1 MSIATTT
8 KIEPTATPWMAVTS
22 LSVLA
27 FLLVGLEFMPASLLT
42 PIAADLSITEGQAG
56 LSIVVSGA
64 LAVMASLLGNTLLG
78 HIDRRKTVL
87 MYTAALTT
95 SSLAV
100 AIAPNFTVFLAGRA
114 LAGIAIGGFW
124 SLSTSLAARLAR
136 KEDVTKAIA
145 LLQIGNASALVIAA
159 PLGSFLEALIGW
171 RTTFLVT
178 VPIGVALLVWQLA
191 VLPKMPPK
199 ASASIGAMVGLLNR
213 KDFATGMAAIAVAFI
228 GQNTLSIYL
237 RPFLESVT
245 GFHDVAVSFALLGL
259 GLGGL
264 AGLTLIG
271 RVLRRGTNPVL
282 IGLPVITAII
292 ALTLIASGDVKPITA
307 SLLVLWGLF
316 TSPLIVAWNAWMAR
330 TIPDN
335 LEAGGGL
342 QVALM
347 QCALAGGAFVGGVLF
362 DHVGWWSG
370 FLLSSLL
377 LIGSALLAAA
387 TVRSTAN
394 SSLKYQP
401 EGVSHV

>member
-1 MSIATTT
+1 MSTATTT
-8 KIEPTATPWMAVTS
+8 KIEPTVTPWMAVSS

-42 PIAADLSITEGQAG
+42 PIAADLAISEGQAG
-56 LSIVVSGA
+56 LSIVISGA

-87 MYTAALTT
+87 MYTAALTL

-100 AIAPNFTVFLAGRA
+100 ATAPNFTVFLVGRA

-124 SLSTSLAARLAR
+124 SLSTALAARLAR

-178 VPIGVALLVWQLA
+178 VPIGAALLVWQLA
-191 VLPKMPPK
+191 VLPKMPPRT
-199 ASASIGAMVGLLNR
+199 SASVAAMVGLLNR
-213 KDFATGMAAIAVAFI
+213 RDFATGMAAIAIAFI

-237 RPFLESVT
+237 RPFLESIT
-245 GFHDVAVSFALLGL
+245 GLDAVAVSFALLGL

-282 IGLPVITAII
+282 IGLPAITAII
-292 ALTLIASGDVKPITA
+292 ALLLIALGDVRPITA

-330 TIPDN
+330 TIPDD
-335 LEAGGGL
+335 LEAGGGV

-362 DHVGWWSG
+362 DHIGWWSG
-370 FLLSSLL
+370 FLLSALL

-387 TVRSTAN
+387 TVRIPN
-394 SSLKYQP
+394 PSSLKYQP
-401 EGVSHV
+401 EGVPHV

>member
-1 MSIATTT
+1 MSTATTT

-42 PIAADLSITEGQAG
+42 PIAADLAISEGQAG
-56 LSIVVSGA
+56 LSIVISGA

-87 MYTAALTT
+87 MYTAALTL

-100 AIAPNFTVFLAGRA
+100 ATAPNFTVFLVGRA

-124 SLSTSLAARLAR
+124 SLSTALAARLAR

-145 LLQIGNASALVIAA
+145 LLQIGNASALVVAA

-191 VLPKMPPK
+191 VLPKMPPR
-199 ASASIGAMVGLLNR
+199 ASASVAAMVGLLNR
-213 KDFATGMAAIAVAFI
+213 RDFATGMAAIAIAFI

-245 GFHDVAVSFALLGL
+245 GLDAVAVSFALLGL

-292 ALTLIASGDVKPITA
+292 ALALIALGDVQPITA

-330 TIPDN
+330 TIPDD
-335 LEAGGGL
+335 LEAGGGV

-362 DHVGWWSG
+362 DHIGWWSG
-370 FLLSSLL
+370 FLLSALL

-387 TVRSTAN
+387 TVRIPN
-394 SSLKYQP
+394 PSSLKYQP
-401 EGVSHV
+401 EGVPHV

>member
-1 MSIATTT
+1 MSTATTT

-42 PIAADLSITEGQAG
+42 PIAADLAISEGQAG
-56 LSIVVSGA
+56 LSIVISGA

-87 MYTAALTT
+87 MYTAALTL

-100 AIAPNFTVFLAGRA
+100 ATAPNFTVFLVGRA

-124 SLSTSLAARLAR
+124 SLSTALAARLAR

-145 LLQIGNASALVIAA
+145 LLQIGNASALAIAA

-191 VLPKMPPK
+191 VLPKMPPR
-199 ASASIGAMVGLLNR
+199 ASASVAAMVGLLNR
-213 KDFATGMAAIAVAFI
+213 RDFATGMAAIAIAFI

-245 GFHDVAVSFALLGL
+245 GLDAVAVSFALLGL

-282 IGLPVITAII
+282 IALPVITAII
-292 ALTLIASGDVKPITA
+292 ALFLIALGDVQPITA

-330 TIPDN
+330 TIPDD
-335 LEAGGGL
+335 LEAGGGV

-347 QCALAGGAFVGGVLF
+347 QCALAGGAFVGGALF
-362 DHVGWWSG
+362 DHIGWWSG
-370 FLLSSLL
+370 FLLSALL

-387 TVRSTAN
+387 TVRIPN
-394 SSLKYQP
+394 PSSLKYQP
-401 EGVSHV
+401 EGVPHV

>member
-1 MSIATTT
+1 MSTATTT

-42 PIAADLSITEGQAG
+42 PIAADLAISEGQAG
-56 LSIVVSGA
+56 LSIVISGA

-87 MYTAALTT
+87 MYTAALTL

-100 AIAPNFTVFLAGRA
+100 ATAPNFTVFLAGRA

-124 SLSTSLAARLAR
+124 SLSTALAARLAR

-191 VLPKMPPK
+191 VLPKMPPR
-199 ASASIGAMVGLLNR
+199 ASASVAAMVGLLNR
-213 KDFATGMAAIAVAFI
+213 RDFATGMAAIAIAFI

-245 GFHDVAVSFALLGL
+245 GLDAVAVSFALLGL

-292 ALTLIASGDVKPITA
+292 ALALIALGDVQPITA

-330 TIPDN
+330 TIPDD
-335 LEAGGGL
+335 LEAGGGV

-362 DHVGWWSG
+362 DHIGWWSG
-370 FLLSSLL
+370 FLLSALL

-387 TVRSTAN
+387 TVRIPN
-394 SSLKYQP
+394 PSSLKYQP
-401 EGVSHV
+401 EGVPHV

>member
-1 MSIATTT
+1 MTATTT
-8 KIEPTATPWMAVTS
+8 KTEPAATPWMAVTS

-42 PIAADLSITEGQAG
+42 PIATDLAISEGQAG

-64 LAVMASLLGNTLLG
+64 LAVMSSLLGNTLLG
-78 HIDRRKTVL
+78 QIDRRKTVL
-87 MYTAALTT
+87 MYTTALTV

-100 AIAPNFTVFLAGRA
+100 AMAPNFVVFLAGRA

-124 SLSTSLAARLAR
+124 SLSTALAARLAR
-136 KEDVTKAIA
+136 KEDITKAIA

-178 VPIGVALLVWQLA
+178 VPIGVALFVWQFA

-213 KDFATGMAAIAVAFI
+213 RDFATGMAAIAVAFI

-245 GFHDVAVSFALLGL
+245 GFHAIAVSFALLGL

-264 AGLTLIG
+264 TGLALIG
-271 RVLRRGTNPVL
+271 RALRRGINPIL
-282 IGLPVITAII
+282 IGLPVMTAII
-292 ALTLIASGDVKPITA
+292 ALALIAFGDVQPVTV

-330 TIPDN
+330 TIPDD

-370 FLLSSLL
+370 FLLASLL

-387 TVRSTAN
+387 TVRAPAK
-394 SSLKYQP
+394 SSLTYQP
-401 EGVSHV
+401 EGIPHV